1 MESDLN
7 ETRSDFKLIVCYLME
22 IDEKFSRHHDGILVS
37 HKSISAFFDR
47 LHQEDN
53 TMETEIASEKSDEQN
68 RSIDDNGGDFIPV
81 TSKCK
86 KKNNNKKKNKNNRK
100 KSLLGTTVI
109 NALGIGNG
117 NITSEDSA
125 SSTGAEEYSNI
136 TLKSSETETKNQDFQ
151 KAEA

>member
-1 MESDLN
+1 MN
-7 ETRSDFKLIVCYLME
+7 ETRSDFKLVVHYLME
-22 IDEKFSRHHDGILVS
+22 VDKKFSRHHDGILVS
-37 HKSISAFFDR
+37 HKSISAFFNK

-53 TMETEIASEKSDEQN
+53 AMETEIASEKSDKQN
-68 RSIDDNGGDFIPV
+68 RSINDNGGDFIPV
-81 TSKCK
+81 TNKRK

-125 SSTGAEEYSNI
+125 SSTGAEECSNV
-136 TLKSSETETKNQDFQ
+136 TLKSSDTETKKQDFQ
-151 KAEA
+151 KAKA